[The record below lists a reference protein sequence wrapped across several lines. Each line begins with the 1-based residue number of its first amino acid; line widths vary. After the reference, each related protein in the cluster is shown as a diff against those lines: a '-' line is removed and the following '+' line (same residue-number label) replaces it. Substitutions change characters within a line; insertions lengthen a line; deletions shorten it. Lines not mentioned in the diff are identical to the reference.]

1 MWPNQKGGM
10 SPRQTRAAAR
20 AQDAAATA
28 ERQLAASELRRMGLR
43 VPNIKATPAS
53 SKQVAVTGWLLFGVD
68 IEEQPQQASHL
79 VAGLTVPW
87 FLDES
92 LRVLVSHAST
102 EGILRKSGSL
112 ARQRLLKTSLESS
125 ASLHVASVV
134 LSSAPVHDVSGLLKE
149 WFQLLPERLLPGPLV
164 QLLLSCHMK
173 HGLEAVLL
181 GLRLLP
187 DTRLSCLRHLLTGLS
202 RLSEAPLSRMDA
214 RNLATVLAPTLC
226 CLPPP
231 ATNTREELDNLVS
244 LVEALI
250 RSAHLVGSA
259 LPPRPGREGRKKT
272 NSACL
277 LLNQLRRLVAQRR
290 APSGGE
296 DDGGTP
302 GSPPALGSKRTKP
315 RELLPRGLSPW
326 KRAKRG
332 EDVPPSQQQ
341 QQQPLATPEP
351 LLDNTARQVD
361 MSEERLAAPVSQVAA
376 PPCVAAA
383 LEEGKETNGENP
395 EPKPEPKPEPM
406 LLRRE
411 GLRRGGG
418 SCAASFAGSSLRRGR
433 PNSLRS
439 GLPSPRNARPGA
451 KRHSSTGSKPRPPKG
466 KENLRSSFRDA
477 ASEVDSPFNA
487 HAMAH
492 IAALRARRNAVC
504 GSSGAIS
511 QTVTGA
517 TVTGAPLSDL
527 PEDGVEANMP
537 QNPFEKGPR
546 IEGAIISESRA
557 SVEQPATAEAM
568 EEEDE
573 AMDVV
578 ADDTQDPQTAPATVA
593 QNFPPQDVFAFPA
606 PPSSHRKRHE
616 QAASFAMPPPPPL
629 WTDGQFALPSSPPGI
644 GGGAGTK
651 RESIIQIRERNAGM
665 VRNNVEVFNRVAA
678 AQQSTTR
685 APPQRVRRAASAQSK
700 ASGTATNRAP
710 LRETNF
716 QHPASPPPT
725 AWRNPRDWEMEL

>member
-1 MWPNQKGGM
+1 M

-28 ERQLAASELRRMGLR
+28 ERQLAATELRRMGLR

-68 IEEQPQQASHL
+68 IEEQPQQPSHL

-125 ASLHVASVV
+125 GSLHVAAVV
-134 LSSAPVHDVSGLLKE
+134 LASAPVHDVSGLFKE
-149 WFQLLPERLLPGPLV
+149 WLQLLPERLLPGPLV

-187 DTRLSCLRHLLTGLS
+187 DARLSCLRHLLTGLS
-202 RLSEAPLSRMDA
+202 KLSEAPLSRMDA

-231 ATNTREELDNLVS
+231 TTNTREELDNLVS

-250 RSAHLVGSA
+250 RSAHLIGSA

-341 QQQPLATPEP
+341 QQQLATPEP
-351 LLDNTARQVD
+351 PLDNNAHELGKRGAGE
-361 MSEERLAAPVSQVAA
+361 MSQERLAAPAVTITVSQVAA
-376 PPCVAAA
+376 PPCVAVA
-383 LEEGKETNGENP
+383 LEEAKESNGENP
-395 EPKPEPKPEPM
+395 DSKPEPM

-418 SCAASFAGSSLRRGR
+418 SCAGSFAGSSLRRGR

-492 IAALRARRNAVC
+492 IAALRARRNAVFS
-504 GSSGAIS
+504 SSGAIN
-511 QTVTGA
+511 QTVPDA
-517 TVTGAPLSDL
+517 MITGAPLSDL
-527 PEDGVEANMP
+527 PEDGAEADMP
-537 QNPFEKGPR
+537 QNPFEEGPHMER
-546 IEGAIISESRA
+546 GLSAIVSKSCA
-557 SVEQPATAEAM
+557 SVEQPATAEVVQ
-568 EEEDE
+568 EEDE

-578 ADDTQDPQTAPATVA
+578 ADDTQDLQTTPA
-593 QNFPPQDVFAFPA
+593 QNFPPHDVFAFPA
-606 PPSSHRKRHE
+606 PPSSHRKKQE
-616 QAASFAMPPPPPL
+616 QADSFAMPPPAM
-629 WTDGQFALPSSPPGI
+629 WMDGQFALPSSPPGI

-678 AQQSTTR
+678 AQQSTTK

-700 ASGTATNRAP
+700 ASGSSTATNRAP